1 MSQAQL
7 ITDAFARCSQFNIL
21 VVGDVM
27 IDAYMWGKVD
37 RISPEAP
44 VPIISIKSHEER
56 LGGAANVGL
65 NVKAMGANPVMCAV
79 IGNDEKGDQLCR
91 LLQQNGMTADGIIK
105 SDKRKTTVKTR
116 VISSNQHLLRIDD
129 EQTAPLPEEIEKQFI
144 SHIDSLFG
152 KYKFDAVIFED
163 YDKGNITPAIIEH
176 VVAQAHKLNIPT
188 LVDPKKR
195 NFTNYKGVTLFKPNF
210 KEICEGLKIS
220 LAKGDFDALNNAAQQ
235 LRSMLGATHI
245 MVTLSELGVFIT
257 DGDSYSRTPAE
268 IRDIADV
275 SGAGDTVISV
285 ASCCMAAGLPPILT
299 AQIANIAGG
308 LVCEKVGVVPVDK
321 EALLADVVTKL
332 G

>member
-7 ITDAFARCSQFNIL
+7 ITDAFARCNQFNIL

-79 IGNDEKGDQLCR
+79 IGNDEKGDLLCR
-91 LLQQNGMTADGIIK
+91 LLEQNGMTADGIIK

-116 VISSNQHLLRIDD
+116 IISSNQHLLRIDD
-129 EQTAPLPEEIEKQFI
+129 EQTAPLPEDIEKRFI

-176 VVAQAHKLNIPT
+176 VVAQAQKRNIPT

-195 NFTNYKGVTLFKPNF
+195 NFTEYKGVTLFKPNF
-210 KEICEGLKIS
+210 KEICEGLKIT
-220 LAKGDFDALNNAAQQ
+220 LAKGDFDALNAAAQQ
-235 LRSMLGATHI
+235 LRTMLGATHI

-257 DGDSYSRTPAE
+257 EGNSYSRTPAE
-268 IRDIADV
+268 VRDIADV

-285 ASCCMAAGLPPILT
+285 ASCCMAAGLPPVLT
-299 AQIANIAGG
+299 AQISNIAGG

-321 EALLADVVTKL
+321 DALLADVLKKL